1 MLGFLDAFSQE
12 PEIRV
17 CEKQN
22 HNELRDDVNFWL
34 RCIEA
39 SSTGG
44 ETILAQSRTFA
55 ELAGQFITGR

>member
-1 MLGFLDAFSQE
+1 MAFHCNKQE

-22 HNELRDDVNFWL
+22 HNELRDDVNSWL

-39 SSTGG
+39 S
-44 ETILAQSRTFA
+44 
-55 ELAGQFITGR
+55 